1 MEPLGPAR
9 DYSRLEAT
17 AFTRTR
23 LSQLTALIV
32 GAGALGNE
40 VIKDFALLGAGR
52 LVIVD
57 RDHVELSNLTR
68 SVLFCTPDIGEHI
81 AAGTPKA
88 VFAAARAR
96 EINPDVKVEAIV
108 GEIADIGL
116 GVIRRADLVFSCLDN
131 ELARLELS
139 WACNRM
145 NRPLIDAGLGLV
157 NYSSGQVSVFP
168 GAEGPCYACR
178 KGAQRR
184 REMLEEL
191 QSREDSCAVKARVA
205 QAAGMVSTTPL
216 MSSAL
221 AAFQVEVA
229 LRRWLDPP
237 ANVTEGI
244 AHRMTL
250 HPKPSIETDRF
261 GVSPSCPLHEPASVV
276 RSPKEYPERRSSE
289 WTPRAMFTEL
299 GLERGFLQFDWPI
312 SAEAVCRGCAH
323 TWQPL
328 VRRARFRKTVCPAC
342 GSADVAETLVLDG
355 VDSTSSWADKTLQEL
370 GLPAGHVHEIVC
382 GTDADSPRVH
392 VEVTGDLPESV
403 RRVPQC

>member
-1 MEPLGPAR
+1 VFA
-9 DYSRLEAT
+9 
-17 AFTRTR
+17 RTR
-23 LSQLTALIV
+23 LAELTALVV

-40 VIKDFALLGAGR
+40 VIKDFALLGIGT

-57 RDHVELSNLTR
+57 RDQVELSNLTR
-68 SVLFCTPDIGEHI
+68 SVLFCTPDIGAHI

-88 VFAAARAR
+88 ELAAARAR
-96 EINPDVKVEAIV
+96 EINPDVRVEAIV

-139 WACNRM
+139 WACTRLD
-145 NRPLIDAGLGLV
+145 RPLIDAGLGLL

-168 GAEGPCYACR
+168 GASGPCYGCR

-191 QSREDSCAVKARVA
+191 QSREDSCAVKARRA
-205 QAAGMVSTTPL
+205 QAEGIVSTTPL

-237 ANVTEGI
+237 ADATEGI

-250 HPKPSIETDRF
+250 HPKPSIETGRF
-261 GVSPSCPLHEPASVV
+261 AVSPSCPLHEPASVV
-276 RSPKEYPERRSSE
+276 RNPKEYPDRRSSA
-289 WTPRAMFTEL
+289 WTPAAMFAEL
-299 GLERGFLQFDWPI
+299 GLESGFLQFDWPI
-312 SAEAVCRGCAH
+312 CAEATCRACAH
-323 TWQPL
+323 AWQPL
-328 VRRARFRKTVCPAC
+328 VRRARFRNAACPAC

-355 VDSTSSWADKTLQEL
+355 VDRASPWAARTLAEL
-370 GLPAGHVHEIVC
+370 GLPRAHVHEIVC
-382 GTDADSPRVH
+382 GNDADSPRVH
-392 VEVTGDLPESV
+392 VEVTGDLPESA
-403 RRVPQC
+403 RRVPRC

>member
-1 MEPLGPAR
+1 MFA
-9 DYSRLEAT
+9 
-17 AFTRTR
+17 RTR
-23 LSQLTALIV
+23 LAELTAIVV

-40 VIKDFALLGAGR
+40 VIKDCALLGIGA
-52 LVIVD
+52 LVVVD

-68 SVLFCTPDIGEHI
+68 SVLFCTPDIGVHI

-88 VFAAARAR
+88 EFAAVRAR
-96 EINPDVKVEAIV
+96 EINPDVRVEAIV

-116 GVIRRADLVFSCLDN
+116 GVIRRSDLVFSCLDN

-145 NRPLIDAGLGLV
+145 DRPLIDAGLGLM

-168 GAEGPCYACR
+168 GADGPCYACR
-178 KGAQRR
+178 KGPQRR

-191 QSREDSCAVKARVA
+191 QSREDSCAVRARRA
-205 QAAGMVSTTPL
+205 QAEGIVSTTPL

-237 ANVTEGI
+237 VDATLGI

-250 HPKPSIETDRF
+250 HPKPSIETNRF
-261 GVSPSCPLHEPASVV
+261 AISPSCPLHEPASVV
-276 RSPKEYPERRSSE
+276 RNPKEYPDKHSSE
-289 WTPRAMFTEL
+289 WTPGAMFAEL
-299 GLERGFLQFDWPI
+299 GIENGFLQFDWPI
-312 SAEAVCRGCAH
+312 SAEAVCRVCAH
-323 TWQPL
+323 AWQPL
-328 VRRARFRKTVCPAC
+328 VRRARFRKAVCSAC
-342 GSADVAETLVLDG
+342 GSADVVETLVLDG
-355 VDSTSSWADKTLQEL
+355 IAAASPWAERTLAEL
-370 GLPAGHVHEIVC
+370 GLPRAHVHEIVC

-392 VEVTGDLPESV
+392 LEVTGDLPDSA
-403 RRVPQC
+403 RRVPRC